1 MWFISLRDLVYRRR
15 RFVIA
20 IVGTAAVFAMAL
32 VLAGM
37 AAGFTVEAERTQAG
51 IGADAWVVP
60 SGVPGPWT
68 SFRTMPA
75 ALAAAVAKEP
85 GVRAAA
91 PLIHLRQSVHEGSTL
106 VDVNVFGHV
115 IGGLGEPPPAEGTV
129 ERGPGQIVVDS
140 KLGAHIGD
148 RVVIGRWPFRVT
160 GIVHGMTA
168 TSGIPTVW
176 MPLQDAQTMGFGG
189 QSLTT
194 AIITRGIPRTLPAGL
209 VLVSNDAALQDSLRP
224 LQSGIQ
230 SIRSSRTFL
239 WVIAAIIIGAVVYLS
254 TLERVRD
261 FAVLKAVGASSRDL
275 FLGLAAQSVVVAL
288 VSAALAAVLAQLL
301 APLFPLTIAIPLSA
315 YLLLPVVALV
325 VGMLASLVGLR
336 KAITVDPALA
346 FGGN

>member
-37 AAGFTVEAERTQAG
+37 AAGFRVEAERTQAG

-60 SGVPGPWT
+60 TGVPGPWT

-85 GVRAAA
+85 GVRAAS
-91 PLIHLRQSVHEGSTL
+91 PLIHLRQSVHQGSKL

-115 IGGLGEPPPAEGTV
+115 IGGLGEPPAAEGAL
-129 ERGPGQIVVDS
+129 EDGPGQVLVDS

-148 RVVIGRWPFRVT
+148 RIVIGRWTYRVT
-160 GIVHGMTA
+160 GLVHGMTA

-189 QSLTT
+189 QPFTT
-194 AIITRGIPRTLPAGL
+194 AIITRGVPREVPAGL
-209 VLVSNDAALQDSLRP
+209 VVVSNDAAIEDSLRP
-224 LQSGIQ
+224 LQSGIGGGGARVRGA
-230 SIRSSRTFL
+230 RSRPR
-239 WVIAAIIIGAVVYLS
+239 AAAGAPVPTDDRHPV
-254 TLERVRD
+254 ERVR
-261 FAVLKAVGASSRDL
+261 AAAGRGARGRPPGQLGRSSQGHHGRP
-275 FLGLAAQSVVVAL
+275 GARVRGE
-288 VSAALAAVLAQLL
+288 
-301 APLFPLTIAIPLSA
+301 LTWPTS
-315 YLLLPVVALV
+315 
-325 VGMLASLVGLR
+325 R
-336 KAITVDPALA
+336 
-346 FGGN
+346 